1 MWAQT
6 FEVSA
11 DNAFTLEDS
20 IAERVVSNRYFAAN
34 YYTEDGYRKAL
45 HYLQNAIDDDPA
57 YALAFRLPYWR
68 TATCSEQTLHRKRL
82 RLRQLFAR
90 PNFVKRSH
98 STPRSFPTTVI
109 LCWALD
115 AKGDT
120 KAALDSCKQALER
133 QASPWT
139 ALALARAQAVA
150 GDHAAAAATMASVRR
165 SEQFVSGYDPGAVYT
180 ALGRTDDAF
189 AALEE
194 CYQSRAEWMSYLKVD
209 PQMDTLR
216 RDPRYTTLLKRINL

>member
-1 MWAQT
+1 
-6 FEVSA
+6 
-11 DNAFTLEDS
+11 
-20 IAERVVSNRYFAAN
+20 
-34 YYTEDGYRKAL
+34 
-45 HYLQNAIDDDPA
+45 
-57 YALAFRLPYWR
+57 
-68 TATCSEQTLHRKRL
+68 
-82 RLRQLFAR
+82 
-90 PNFVKRSH
+90 
-98 STPRSFPTTVI
+98 VI

-139 ALALARAQAVA
+139 ALALARAQALA
-150 GDHAAAAATMASVRR
+150 GDQAAAAATMASVVGR
-165 SEQFVSGYDPGAVYT
+165 SEQFVSGYDRAAVYA

-194 CYQSRAEWMSYLKVD
+194 GYQSRAEWISYLKVD

-216 RDPRYTTLLKRINL
+216 RDPRYTSLLKRLNL

>member
-1 MWAQT
+1 
-6 FEVSA
+6 
-11 DNAFTLEDS
+11 
-20 IAERVVSNRYFAAN
+20 
-34 YYTEDGYRKAL
+34 
-45 HYLQNAIDDDPA
+45 
-57 YALAFRLPYWR
+57 
-68 TATCSEQTLHRKRL
+68 
-82 RLRQLFAR
+82 
-90 PNFVKRSH
+90 
-98 STPRSFPTTVI
+98 VI

-115 AKGDT
+115 ANGDT

-139 ALALARAQAVA
+139 ALALARAQALA
-150 GDHAAAAATMASVRR
+150 GDHAAAAATMVSVRP
-165 SEQFVSGYDPGAVYT
+165 SEQFVSGYDRGAVYA